1 LNSLNSVS
9 SEKLLL
15 VGKVIKP
22 HGFKG
27 LLRVWSYAR
36 TIDSFL
42 HSGTVFIKQDNQ
54 EPVEYPVLDVKP
66 HKNIFL
72 MRVKGIDTFEKADN
86 LRGADI
92 IVEKDHLTRNSDD
105 EYYWFELIDLKVYLD
120 TGKYLGSIKEII
132 PTGSNDVYVVKQND
146 SEFLIPAIHEVVK
159 KIDLA
164 KGEMIVSAMDGLLDL
179 NEV

>member
-1 LNSLNSVS
+1 MNSSNKVS

-27 LLRVWSYAR
+27 LIRVWSYAR
-36 TIDSFL
+36 RMESFL
-42 HSGTVFIKQDNQ
+42 HSGTVFFKQNNQ
-54 EPVEYPVLDVKP
+54 EAAEFKVLDVKP

-72 MRVKGIDTFEKADN
+72 MRVEELDTFEKADSV
-86 LRGADI
+86 RGADI
-92 IVEKDHLTRNSDD
+92 FVDKDLLTGNSED

-120 TGKYLGSIKEII
+120 TGKYLGTIKEII
-132 PTGSNDVYVVKQND
+132 PTGGNDVYVVKLND
-146 SEFLIPAIHEVVK
+146 SEFLIPAIYDVVK
-159 KIDLA
+159 KIDLD
-164 KGEMIVSAMDGLLDL
+164 KGEMIISAMDGLLDL

>member
-1 LNSLNSVS
+1 MNSSNKVS

-27 LLRVWSYAR
+27 LIRVWSYAR
-36 TIDSFL
+36 TIDSFR
-42 HSGTVFIKQDNQ
+42 HSGTVFFKQEHQ
-54 EPVEYPVLDVKP
+54 EPIEYAVLDVNP

-72 MRVKGIDTFEKADN
+72 MRVEGIDTFEKADSFK
-86 LRGADI
+86 GADI
-92 IVEKDHLTRNSDD
+92 LIKKDLLTRNSDD
-105 EYYWFELIDLKVYLD
+105 DYYWFELIDLKVYLD
-120 TGKYLGSIKEII
+120 TGKYLGIIKEII

-146 SEFLIPAIHEVVK
+146 SEFLIPAIYDVVK
-159 KIDLA
+159 KIDLD
-164 KGEMIVSAMDGLLDL
+164 KGEMIITAMDGLLDL